1 MSVYV
6 DRCENPF
13 HGMLMCHMLADS
25 LKELHEMAD
34 KIGMRRE
41 WFQPKSTPH
50 YDLCQTRRKL
60 AVLHGAIEID
70 RSQTVEI
77 IRAWRRKNEGVKNP
91 SV

>member
-6 DRCENPF
+6 DRSENPF

-50 YDLCQTRRKL
+50 YDLCQIRRKL

-77 IRAWRRKNEGVKNP
+77 IRAWRKKSEGVKTA
-91 SV
+91 SL